1 MDGPRRRI
9 FLYNYKKMI
18 RNRYTY
24 NSFNYQYTYINSKA
38 YISLLQI
45 HYSSIFLN
53 LCSRYTTI
61 MGPKLKFLVGSTMK
75 LTRVGIKLGIA
86 GGALYGVN
94 YYGLNGSS
102 DQASEG
108 ISAIKKDCPMTAAL
122 AKAKLTEY
130 NIPVPELPELNLSEV
145 VPTLPEFQSGDRGV
159 WNHFVIVAIQGLV
172 KLPAVIDEIPNTIK
186 EGSLSIVNSITAS
199 DEKPAGTSEKSTE
212 E

>member
-1 MDGPRRRI
+1 MEIDI
-9 FLYNYKKMI
+9 LIIHSITNILISNQKLIYLYSK
-18 RNRYTY
+18 
-24 NSFNYQYTYINSKA
+24 YILK
-38 YISLLQI
+38 
-45 HYSSIFLN
+45 HFFFH
-53 LCSRYTTI
+53 LCSRYTTTI
-61 MGPKLKFLVGSTMK
+61 MGPKLKFLVRNTIK

-86 GGALYGVN
+86 GGVLYGVN

-108 ISAIKKDCPMTAAL
+108 ISTIKKDCPMTAAL
-122 AKAKLTEY
+122 AKAKLAEY

-145 VPTLPEFQSGDRGV
+145 VPTLPEFQSGDRGM

-199 DEKPAGTSEKSTE
+199 DEKPAEASQKSTE